1 MKSFKN
7 KLRNALGLDETTR
20 GEELLKMIRDN
31 NEENKN
37 YEIIENSVSEYI
49 EDLSIG
55 ISNLINI
62 FEPEVIGIG
71 GSFVH
76 FEDVFLGRLRDKINK
91 ENEKIIGRENVL
103 IKTAVLGND
112 AGIIGAVC
120 DK

>member
-1 MKSFKN
+1 
-7 KLRNALGLDETTR
+7 
-20 GEELLKMIRDN
+20 MIRDN

-103 IKTAVLGND
+103 IKTAVLGNYYKRRKRNAIHNLPIMWKWFYAD
-112 AGIIGAVC
+112 IRY
-120 DK
+120 KYMQ